1 MNQNNLTH
9 ALTFDDIL
17 LLPAFSRVL
26 PSQAKTDTRITKKLK
41 LKIPFISA
49 AMDTVTEW
57 EMAVAMARM
66 GGMGIVHK
74 NLRSEFQA
82 GQVKKVKKYETWMI
96 SNPITVSPDDKVSRA
111 RALMR
116 KHSIS
121 GLPVINEKGFPVGII
136 TIRDIRFETDSS
148 RKVSSLMTTGL
159 ITASQGVSMQEAK
172 GLLHRNRIEK
182 LVVLREDKKMAGLIT
197 LKDLQNAQK
206 YPDAAKD
213 DKGRL
218 LVGAAVGIG
227 DKEKERAEKLVEA
240 GVDLLV
246 VDTAHGHSEGVGQM
260 VEWIKTRYSSLQVV
274 AGNIATAQAATYL
287 IEKGV
292 DALKVGIGPG
302 SICTTR
308 MVAGVGVPQLTAL
321 DWVCNIARKHNVPVI
336 ADGGIKFSGDVVKA
350 LAIGADTVMIGSM
363 FAGTDETPG
372 DVVLYQGR
380 SYKQYRGMGSL
391 GAMKSG
397 SADRYFQDQSESSKL
412 VPEGIEGRVP
422 FKGSVKQTLQ
432 QLLGGLRSGMGYLGA
447 ENLESLRHNAKMVR
461 ISSSGL
467 KESHV
472 HDVIITKQAPNY
484 NPN

>member
-1 MNQNNLTH
+1 MNQNNFTH

-26 PSQAKTDTRITKKLK
+26 PSQTKTDTRITKKLK

-74 NLRSEFQA
+74 NLSPEHQA

-121 GLPVINEKGFPVGII
+121 GLPVINNKGFPVGII

-148 RKVSSLMTTGL
+148 RQVSSLMTTGL

-172 GLLHRNRIEK
+172 GLLHCNRIEK
-182 LVVLREDKKMAGLIT
+182 LVVLREDMKMAGLIT

-227 DKEKERAEKLVEA
+227 DKEKVRAEKLVEA

-260 VEWIKTRYSSLQVV
+260 VEWIKSRYSSLQVV
-274 AGNIATAQAATYL
+274 AGNIATAEAAVYL

-321 DWVCNIARKHNVPVI
+321 DWVCNIARKHDVPVI

-350 LAIGADTVMIGSM
+350 LAIGADTVMMGSM

-391 GAMKSG
+391 GAMKAG

-432 QLLGGLRSGMGYLGA
+432 QLVGGLRSGMGYLGA
-447 ENLESLRHNAKMVR
+447 DNLESLRKNAKMVR